1 MEDSLKNCNK
11 ENIILKR
18 VVIYICF
25 IVIMLTTSIGIITY
39 RAYSKINLNYSA
51 YINNRL
57 IGYVDNKKD
66 FKESIKSIAN
76 GLVDQYPTINIKKY
90 KLSFKKVNKSETTIT
105 NDVEVKKNALKSL
118 EGTVNTNR
126 LIINGIEF
134 GYISSEEEKKSAL
147 NSLVGKYLKDI
158 NVDKDNVLSVNING
172 SIELKKET
180 VNISSLDPL
189 EIIVERLYE
198 TNKGDKPILN
208 IDITLNETVKE
219 AIMPKTTILSTNE
232 IYLGQSKNQEGLP
245 GEKEVLKEVTYSNGK
260 KLNEKNIS
268 EKVIVE
274 PKDNIVYKGV
284 KDPIAGGVAFL
295 ENPSRGSITSN
306 YGTRWGKVHKG
317 IDIAGNI
324 GDPIKAALDG
334 KVIEAYYSSSYGNVI
349 TIEHGNGIQTLYA
362 HCSKLLAKEG
372 QDVKRGDIIAKIG
385 NTGRSTGPHL
395 HFELKVNG
403 SAINPIKYID

>member
-39 RAYSKINLNYSA
+39 RAYSKNNLNYSA

-57 IGYVDNKKD
+57 IGCVDNKKE

-76 GLVDQYPTINIKKY
+76 GLVDQYQNINVKKY
-90 KLSFKKVNKSETTIT
+90 KLSFKKVKKSETTIT
-105 NDVEVKKNALKSL
+105 SDIEIKKNALKSL

-134 GYISSEEEKKSAL
+134 GYISSEEEKKNVL
-147 NSLVGKYLKDI
+147 NSLMGKYLKDI

-172 SIELKKET
+172 SIELKNET
-180 VNISSLDPL
+180 VNISSLEPL
-189 EIIVERLYE
+189 EIIIERLYE

-219 AIMPKTTILSTNE
+219 AIIPKTTILSTNE
-232 IYLGQSKNQEGLP
+232 IYLGQSKNQEGVQ
-245 GEKEVLKEVTYSNGK
+245 GEKEVLKEITYSNGK
-260 KLNEKNIS
+260 KVNEKDIS

-284 KDPIAGGVAFL
+284 KDPIAGGIAFL

-306 YGTRWGKVHKG
+306 YGARWGKVHKG

-349 TIEHGNGIQTLYA
+349 TIDHGNGIQTLYA
-362 HCSKLLAKEG
+362 HCSKLLAIVG
-372 QDVKRGDIIAKIG
+372 QEVRSGDIIAKIG

>member
-39 RAYSKINLNYSA
+39 RAYSKNNLNYSA

-57 IGYVDNKKD
+57 IGCVDNKKE

-76 GLVDQYPTINIKKY
+76 GLVDQYQNINVKKY
-90 KLSFKKVNKSETTIT
+90 KLSFKKVKKSETTIT
-105 NDVEVKKNALKSL
+105 SDIEIKKNALKSL

-134 GYISSEEEKKSAL
+134 GYISSEEEKKNVL
-147 NSLVGKYLKDI
+147 NSLMGKYLKDI
-158 NVDKDNVLSVNING
+158 NVDTDNVLSVNING
-172 SIELKKET
+172 SIELKNET
-180 VNISSLDPL
+180 VNISSLEPL
-189 EIIVERLYE
+189 EIIIERLYE

-219 AIMPKTTILSTNE
+219 AIIPKTTILSTNE
-232 IYLGQSKNQEGLP
+232 IYLGQSKNQEGVQ
-245 GEKEVLKEVTYSNGK
+245 GEKEVLKEITYSNGK
-260 KLNEKNIS
+260 KVNEKDIS

-306 YGTRWGKVHKG
+306 YGARWGKVHKG

-349 TIEHGNGIQTLYA
+349 TIDHGNGIQTLYA
-362 HCSKLLAKEG
+362 HCSKLLAIVG
-372 QDVKRGDIIAKIG
+372 QEVRCGDIIAKIG

>member
-39 RAYSKINLNYSA
+39 RAYSKNNLNYSA

-66 FKESIKSIAN
+66 FKESIKSITN
-76 GLVDQYPTINIKKY
+76 GLVNQYPSINIKKY
-90 KLSFKKVNKSETTIT
+90 KLSFKKVNKSETAIT
-105 NDVEVKKNALKSL
+105 SDIEIKKNVLKSL

-232 IYLGQSKNQEGLP
+232 IYLGQSKNQEGIA

-306 YGTRWGKVHKG
+306 YGARWGKVHKG

-372 QDVKRGDIIAKIG
+372 QEVKRGDIIAKIG

>member
-18 VVIYICF
+18 AVIYICF

-39 RAYSKINLNYSA
+39 RAYSKNNLNYSA

-66 FKESIKSIAN
+66 FKESIKSITN

-90 KLSFKKVNKSETTIT
+90 KLSFKKVKKSETTIT
-105 NDVEVKKNALKSL
+105 NDIEVKKNALKSL

-180 VNISSLDPL
+180 VNISSLEPL

-306 YGTRWGKVHKG
+306 YGARWGKVHKG

-372 QDVKRGDIIAKIG
+372 QEVKRGDIIAKIG

>member
-39 RAYSKINLNYSA
+39 RAYSKNNLNYSA

-66 FKESIKSIAN
+66 FKESIKSITN

-105 NDVEVKKNALKSL
+105 NDIEVKKNALKSL
-118 EGTVNTNR
+118 EGRVNTNR

-284 KDPIAGGVAFL
+284 KDPIAGGIAFL

-306 YGTRWGKVHKG
+306 YGARWGKVHKG

-372 QDVKRGDIIAKIG
+372 QEVKRGDIIAKIG

>member
-18 VVIYICF
+18 VVMYICF

-39 RAYSKINLNYSA
+39 RAYSKNNLNYSA

-66 FKESIKSIAN
+66 FKESIKSITN
-76 GLVDQYPTINIKKY
+76 GLVNQYPSINIKKY

-105 NDVEVKKNALKSL
+105 NDIEVKKNALKSL

-134 GYISSEEEKKSAL
+134 GYISSEEEKKNAL

-158 NVDKDNVLSVNING
+158 NIDKDNVLSVNING
-172 SIELKKET
+172 NIELKNET
-180 VNISSLDPL
+180 VNICSLDPL

-198 TNKGDKPILN
+198 TNKGDNPILN

-245 GEKEVLKEVTYSNGK
+245 GEKEVLKEITYSNGTK
-260 KLNEKNIS
+260 INEKNIS
-268 EKVIVE
+268 EKVTVE

-306 YGTRWGKVHKG
+306 YGARWGKVHKG

-372 QDVKRGDIIAKIG
+372 QEVKRGDIIAKIG

>member
-39 RAYSKINLNYSA
+39 RAYSKNNLNYSA

-57 IGYVDNKKD
+57 IGYVDSKKD

-76 GLVDQYPTINIKKY
+76 GLVDQYPSINIKKY
-90 KLSFKKVNKSETTIT
+90 KLSFKKVKKSETTIT
-105 NDVEVKKNALKSL
+105 NDIEVKKNALKSL

-180 VNISSLDPL
+180 INISSLDPL

-208 IDITLNETVKE
+208 IDITLNETFKE
-219 AIMPKTTILSTNE
+219 TIMPKTTILSTNE

-306 YGTRWGKVHKG
+306 YGARWGKVHKG

-372 QDVKRGDIIAKIG
+372 QEVKRGDIIAKIG

>member
-1 MEDSLKNCNK
+1 
-11 ENIILKR
+11 
-18 VVIYICF
+18 
-25 IVIMLTTSIGIITY
+25 MLTTSIGIITY

-105 NDVEVKKNALKSL
+105 NDIEVKKNALKSL

-245 GEKEVLKEVTYSNGK
+245 GEKEVLKEVIYSNGK

-306 YGTRWGKVHKG
+306 YGARWGKVHKG

-372 QDVKRGDIIAKIG
+372 QEVKRGDIIAKIG

>member
-105 NDVEVKKNALKSL
+105 NDIEVKKNALKSL

-245 GEKEVLKEVTYSNGK
+245 GEKEVLKEVIYSNGK

-306 YGTRWGKVHKG
+306 YGARWGKVHKG

-372 QDVKRGDIIAKIG
+372 QEVKRGDIIAKIG